1 VAQIIVFIHWP
12 VVVHGRGGG
21 VLLNQFH
28 QVDRCLRGHAGG
40 QLVSSRGRYRRYG
53 SEKLISAPTDSTK
66 DTHVRKPT
74 PEETVRE
81 LPDLVDITILVIDS
95 SDQTLAIAKR
105 LNLQTFAHD
114 SFPIVSG
121 HYTAIRLWLIIE
133 RLVLGLAFGFGVLAT
148 SLQFGL
154 QKIGLRSFR
163 IFSEKGRR
171 LEPGYTAYYNPHFSG
186 EHQG

>member
-66 DTHVRKPT
+66 DTHVRKRT

-81 LPDLVDITILVIDS
+81 LPDLVDITILVDS

-133 RLVLGLAFGFGVLAT
+133 SLVLGLAFGFGVLAT

-154 QKIGLRSFR
+154 QKIGLGSFR

>member
-1 VAQIIVFIHWP
+1 
-12 VVVHGRGGG
+12 
-21 VLLNQFH
+21 
-28 QVDRCLRGHAGG
+28 
-40 QLVSSRGRYRRYG
+40 
-53 SEKLISAPTDSTK
+53 
-66 DTHVRKPT
+66 
-74 PEETVRE
+74 
-81 LPDLVDITILVIDS
+81 LVDITILVDS

-133 RLVLGLAFGFGVLAT
+133 SLVLGLAFGFGVLAT

-154 QKIGLRSFR
+154 QKIGLGSFR